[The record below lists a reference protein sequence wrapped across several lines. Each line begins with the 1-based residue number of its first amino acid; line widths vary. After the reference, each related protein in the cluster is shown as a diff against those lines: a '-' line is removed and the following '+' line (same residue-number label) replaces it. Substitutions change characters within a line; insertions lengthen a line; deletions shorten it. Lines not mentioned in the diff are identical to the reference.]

1 MRPFRS
7 ARLSRSPEIS
17 LPDRGE
23 RGRAGRQE
31 LHEPGDREEARI
43 DAELGS
49 QGPEGL
55 AAVPLEGRQ
64 SGDQGLAQLRD
75 RRQRAG
81 IGLEQDLLLLVED
94 GQEALVLAGLGRQH
108 RDEVVG
114 RALHTSAPGRP
125 SSAAVGSSLS
135 SA

>member
-1 MRPFRS
+1 MPS
-7 ARLSRSPEIS
+7 VGP
-17 LPDRGE
+17 
-23 RGRAGRQE
+23 
-31 LHEPGDREEARI
+31 
-43 DAELGS
+43 

-55 AAVPLEGRQ
+55 AAVPLEGNQ

-81 IGLEQDLLLLVED
+81 IGIEQDLLLLVED
-94 GQEALVLAGLGRQH
+94 GQEAVVLAGLRGQH
-108 RDEVVG
+108 RDEGVG
-114 RALHTSAPGRP
+114 RALHTSPPGRP